1 MIVLEELKPILEPLL
16 EGREDSTEVIEQ
28 VMAIDK
34 DVAPDQAELDRVNSE
49 WQAKYD
55 TALADAAKDKEDT
68 IKKMFFGS
76 KAEEVDTS
84 IPDGMSEQ
92 SFDGKSEDE
101 DGEIDMDTITID
113 DLFEK
118 EIVK

>member
-1 MIVLEELKPILEPLL
+1 MIILEELKPILEPLL
-16 EGREDSTEVIEQ
+16 EGRDDSTEVIEQ

-34 DVAPDQAELDRVNSE
+34 EVTADEAEIERVNSE

-55 TALADAAKDKEDT
+55 TALEEAKKDKEET

-76 KAEEVDTS
+76 KAEDIDIS
-84 IPDGMSEQ
+84 IPDAI
-92 SFDGKSEDE
+92 DE
-101 DGEIDMDTITID
+101 TVDEEKKDEVDMDTITID

>member
-1 MIVLEELKPILEPLL
+1 MIILEELKPILEPLL
-16 EGREDSTEVIEQ
+16 EGRDDSTEVIEQ

-34 DVAPDQAELDRVNSE
+34 EVTADEAEIERVNSE

-55 TALADAAKDKEDT
+55 AALEEAKKDKEET

-76 KAEEVDTS
+76 KAEDIDTS
-84 IPDGMSEQ
+84 IPDAI
-92 SFDGKSEDE
+92 DE
-101 DGEIDMDTITID
+101 SVDEEKKDEVDMDTITID

>member
-92 SFDGKSEDE
+92 PFDGKSEDE